1 MEKQVDPMLLFSIS
15 LLVIYKTIITKPRC
29 GYIFYREEKIL
40 LFLKMAAQFL
50 RGFKEIYTMKIGYKA
65 QKKIQ

>member
-1 MEKQVDPMLLFSIS
+1 MGKQVDPMLLFSIS
-15 LLVIYKTIITKPRC
+15 LLVIYKTIISKSRS
-29 GYIFYREEKIL
+29 GYVFHREEKIL

-50 RGFKEIYTMKIGYKA
+50 RGFKQIYTLKIGYNS